1 MPTDQFI
8 EELTDGSPSVAGDLF
23 AIQRQVNGV
32 WQDFFIRAE
41 NITGAGVLTADV
53 DVLVN
58 VSVGVLPVILPAVA
72 GKVYVVVSPPVFII
86 SGHTPSNASLTIGI
100 ASASSGDQQW
110 ASSITDSESDAAY
123 SINGRS
129 YAVLLD
135 LANPADLTLYVSS
148 FDWNGLTVRVILEYA
163 LLDI

>member
-8 EELTDGSPSVAGDLF
+8 EELTDGSPSVAGDLY

-41 NITGAGVLTADV
+41 NIVGGGSFTAAV
-53 DVLVN
+53 DVV
-58 VSVGVLPVILPAVA
+58 VDVQVGSLSVILPAIA
-72 GKVYVVVSPPVFII
+72 GKAYVVLSPPVFILT
-86 SGHTPSNASLTIGI
+86 GHTPTSASLTIGV
-100 ASASSGDQQW
+100 SHGSLSDLQW
-110 ASSITDSESDAAY
+110 VALITDSESDAAY
-123 SINGRS
+123 SINGTGPALFDGAS
-129 YAVLLD
+129 
-135 LANPADLTLYVSS
+135 PADLTLYVNS